1 MPRRHVLWAATIA
14 ALLVCSTSAFAGPGD
29 GKGGRQTQSVQPG
42 AMPKERARIM
52 GYGPDDPRAAADAR
66 RNLGNDQAT
75 LDHEA
80 KLRKEDRKKAKQALR
95 GR

>member
-1 MPRRHVLWAATIA
+1 MPKRHALIATAIA
-14 ALLVCSTSAFAGPGD
+14 TLLVCSTSAFAGPGD
-29 GKGGRQTQSVQPG
+29 GKGARATPSVEPG

-52 GYGPDDPRAAADAR
+52 GYGPDDPRAAANAR
-66 RNLGNDQAT
+66 RNLGNDQEI

-80 KLRKEDRKKAKQALR
+80 KLRKEDRRKAKKALK